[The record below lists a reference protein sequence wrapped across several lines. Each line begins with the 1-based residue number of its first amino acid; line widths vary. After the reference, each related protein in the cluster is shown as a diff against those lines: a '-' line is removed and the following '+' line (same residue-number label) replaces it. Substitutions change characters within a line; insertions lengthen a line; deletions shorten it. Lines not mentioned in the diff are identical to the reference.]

1 MSVDDTQ
8 WTSLIIAHTLLA
20 VSAIVIG
27 ALLLLKNKGTFNHK
41 LFGWIWILMMA
52 SVALLSFGIQYD
64 GFSWIHLLSVFTLVM
79 LTVGVRNIK
88 NKKIVAH
95 SITMKG
101 IYFGALVITGMF
113 TLLPSRLIGRIF
125 FG

>member
-1 MSVDDTQ
+1 MSVVDTQ

-27 ALLLLKNKGTFNHK
+27 ALLLLKNKGTFNHR
-41 LFGWIWILMMA
+41 LFGWIWVLMMA
-52 SVALLSFGIQYD
+52 LVALLSFGIQRD
-64 GFSWIHLLSVFTLVM
+64 GFSWIHLLSVFTLFM

-95 SITMKG
+95 EKTMKG
-101 IYFGALVITGMF
+101 IYFGALVITGIF
-113 TLLPSRLIGRIF
+113 TLLPSRLIGGIF